1 MDICDFCGFGSSGIN
16 RDDLAAACF
25 CGLNGFPPTQG
36 LSPNVGS
43 HNHVDLGVFRRCGT
57 VVRLSEVELFSH
69 HAAGA
74 ASGRG
79 FRGPSGRV
87 EITSQTINRGSRFF
101 RVACIEHDGFGT
113 VFLFGGEHVGSDGLV
128 SLIPGNTNPARIFCA
143 FGGRTLH
150 RIKQTIRVIQALQSA
165 HAFRAEPVTRIFFP
179 VLNTDDVIALCLELN
194 SAGRYMV
201 ARIANG
207 KARPFLRLG
216 ICSLCKNG
224 SGRRDGRKSG
234 DCLENLPS

>member
-1 MDICDFCGFGSSGIN
+1 MDISDFRGFRSSRIN

-25 CGLNGFPPTQG
+25 CCLDGFPPTQG
-36 LSPNVGS
+36 LSPNVGGHDHINLS
-43 HNHVDLGVFRRCGT
+43 IFSRRGS
-57 VVRLSEVELFSH
+57 VVGLPEVELFSH

-74 ASGRG
+74 ARG
-79 FRGPSGRV
+79 GGFCGPSRRV

-101 RVACIEHDGFGT
+101 RVACIEHDRFGA
-113 VFLFGGEHVGSDGLV
+113 VFLLSGEHIGGDGLV

-165 HAFRAEPVTRIFFP
+165 HAFRAEPVARIFFP